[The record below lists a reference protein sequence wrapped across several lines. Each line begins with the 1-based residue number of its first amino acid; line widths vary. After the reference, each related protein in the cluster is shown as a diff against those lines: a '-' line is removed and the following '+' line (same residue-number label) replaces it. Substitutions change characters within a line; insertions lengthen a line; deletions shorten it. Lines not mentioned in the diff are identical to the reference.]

1 MADNLTWL
9 REDDRLILR
18 GELDQETVG
27 ALWEKREAAMSE
39 VSIIDLYAIDRVDTS
54 GLAMLLHLVQIG
66 RQGGKHVSLA
76 GISDKLTTLAKLYN
90 LPADLIPVATS

>member
-39 VSIIDLYAIDRVDTS
+39 ASIIDLYAIDRVDTS

-76 GISDKLTTLAKLYN
+76 GISDKLTTLAKL
-90 LPADLIPVATS
+90 